1 MPFSA
6 AVSDYLS
13 LPRRPFSF
21 LASASSPA
29 ILPLLLAV
37 AAGLVAATW
46 RLPLAAAAIFA
57 PVVLLLALRRPLVAV
72 GLMLVAGPWGAL
84 ENVAL
89 GGSLLDSGQVFFLFV
104 LALWFARGALR
115 RRIMI
120 PQAFLN
126 LPLALF
132 LGVAT
137 LSLLDAPSLTSG
149 LKELL
154 KWVEVLLV
162 MWIVIDLAGDETSP
176 SAAYRRPLAIFLFA
190 GLTQAVIG
198 VWQFALRG
206 DGPEHFL
213 ILDRFYR
220 AYGTFEQPNPF
231 GGFMAWNAAIGIGT
245 FVGLIV
251 FVWRGRKNGRKKL
264 GRTEWIWLLFVGGC
278 AAATALALLLSWSRG
293 AWLGFSVAMA
303 VFLLFWPRRAWLGP
317 VLLLAALALFALG
330 WQLDLIPAPLAN
342 RLAGFTED
350 VRLGD
355 VRGVDINDA
364 NYAVVERL
372 AHWQSAVDMARDN
385 LWLGVGFGNYE
396 PAYGDYA
403 LINWPYPLGHAHNY
417 YLNILAETGVLG
429 TVAHLLLWAAVF
441 WKTHFLLRRLAW
453 PGRGVALGL
462 LAAWTA
468 LAVHHLLDKLY
479 VNNLYLHLGVMFG
492 ILQLLAAPQPEA
504 HEWAARP
511 KRSLREGEDE

>member
-1 MPFSA
+1 M
-6 AVSDYLS
+6 SDSLS

-21 LASASSPA
+21 LTAFSPPA
-29 ILPLLLAV
+29 VLPLLLAL

-72 GLMLVAGPWGAL
+72 ALMLVAGPWGAL

-89 GGSLLDSGQVFFLFV
+89 GGSLLDSGQMLFLFV
-104 LALWFARGALR
+104 VALWLARGALLQ
-115 RRIMI
+115 RIVI
-120 PQAFLN
+120 PQSFLN
-126 LPLALF
+126 LPLVLF
-132 LGVAT
+132 LGVAAI
-137 LSLLDAPSLTSG
+137 SLLDAPSLTFG

-154 KWVEVLLV
+154 KWVEVMLL
-162 MWIVIDLAGDETSP
+162 MWIVIDLNGDETSP
-176 SAAYRRPLAIFLFA
+176 STIYRRPLAIFLFA
-190 GLTQAVIG
+190 GLTQAAIG

-206 DGPEHFL
+206 NGPEHFL

-231 GGFMAWNAAIGIGT
+231 GGFMAWNAAVGIGT
-245 FVGLIV
+245 FVGLIAAL
-251 FVWRGRKNGRKKL
+251 WRGRKKL
-264 GRTEWIWLLFVGGC
+264 GRKEWIWLLFVGGC
-278 AAATALALLLSWSRG
+278 AAAASLALLLSWSRG
-293 AWLGFSVAMA
+293 AWLGFAAAIA

-330 WQLDLIPAPLAN
+330 WQLDLVPAPLAN

-364 NYAVVERL
+364 NYAVIERL

-396 PAYGDYA
+396 PAYDDYA
-403 LINWPYPLGHAHNY
+403 LVNWPYPLGHAHNY

-429 TVAHLLLWAAVF
+429 TAAYLLLWVTVF
-441 WKTHFLLRRLAW
+441 WKTLYLLRRLAW
-453 PGRGVALGL
+453 PQRGVALGL

-492 ILQLLAAPQPEA
+492 ILQLLAAPRPGPYEP
-504 HEWAARP
+504 AAGPQRL
-511 KRSLREGEDE
+511 LREGETE